1 MQQQQWYIKL
11 FPEQASTM
19 ALQVDLLYFY
29 LVAITLF
36 FTGLIVLAIIV
47 FAVKYREREKFT
59 TPERIEGSLKLETL
73 WSVIPFLISMSI
85 FAWGA
90 YLYFQL
96 YRTDQKDTMEFYA
109 VGKQWMWKF
118 QHPTGQREINNLH
131 VPMGRKIKMTMTTE
145 DVLHDL
151 YFPAF
156 RTKADVVPGRYT
168 YLWFE
173 ATQEGTFPIY
183 CAEYCGLNHSGMG
196 GSITVLSPAEYEKW
210 LMGNAGLPPAEAGK
224 QLFTNTYGCASC
236 HSIDGAT
243 GGQWRG
249 PTLKEVFGKEIELS
263 DGTKKIADENY
274 IRRSIENPQA
284 ELVKGYGGIMPTFKG
299 QINPDQM
306 NQLIAYI
313 KTLSSAGTT
322 TPTGASQTTTTSA
335 PTNTNTGSTNTN
347 RNTSTQSNNN
357 NGNQQPRNR

>member
-1 MQQQQWYIKL
+1 
-11 FPEQASTM
+11 M

-36 FTGLIVLAIIV
+36 FTGLIVLAIIY
-47 FAVKYREREKFT
+47 FAIKYRGREKFA
-59 TPERIEGSLKLETL
+59 TPERIEGSMKLETL

-90 YLYFQL
+90 YLYVQL
-96 YRTDQKDTMEFYA
+96 YRRPTDAMEFFA

-118 QHPTGQREINNLH
+118 QHPTGQREINELH
-131 VPMGRKIKMTMTTE
+131 IPLGRRIKFTMTTE

-173 ATQEGTFPIY
+173 ATQTGKFPIY

-196 GSITVLSPAEYEKW
+196 GWVYVMEPADYEKW

-224 QLFTNTYGCASC
+224 QLFTATYGCASC
-236 HSIDGAT
+236 HSIDGTT
-243 GGQWRG
+243 GGQYRG
-249 PTLKEVFGKEIELS
+249 PTMKEVFGKEVEMS
-263 DGTKKIADENY
+263 DGTKRLADENY

-284 ELVKGYGGIMPTFKG
+284 ELVKGYGAIMPTFKG

-322 TPTGASQTTTTSA
+322 ATGGTSQNTNTSSSNTNSRQ
-335 PTNTNTGSTNTN
+335 TNTNSATTP
-347 RNTSTQSNNN
+347 SNNN
-357 NGNQQPRNR
+357 QRPRGR

>member
-1 MQQQQWYIKL
+1 MQQQQQWYIKL

-29 LVAITLF
+29 LVAITVF
-36 FTGLIVLAIIV
+36 FTGLIVLAIIF
-47 FAVKYREREKFT
+47 FAVKYREREKFA

-90 YLYFQL
+90 YLFVQL
-96 YRTDQKDTMEFYA
+96 YRRPTDAMEFFA

-118 QHPTGQREINNLH
+118 QHPTGQREINDLH
-131 VPMGRKIKMTMTTE
+131 IPKGRRIKFTMTTE

-173 ATQEGTFPIY
+173 ATQVGKFPIY
-183 CAEYCGLNHSGMG
+183 CAEYCGLNHSGMV
-196 GSITVLSPAEYEKW
+196 GSVYVMEPAEYEKW

-224 QLFTNTYGCASC
+224 QLFTTTYGCASC
-236 HSIDGAT
+236 HSVDGTT
-243 GGQWRG
+243 GGQYRG
-249 PTLKEVFGKEIELS
+249 PTMKEVFGKEVEMS
-263 DGTKKIADENY
+263 DGTKKLADENY

-284 ELVKGYGGIMPTFKG
+284 ELVKGYGAIMPTFKG

-322 TPTGASQTTTTSA
+322 TTGGTSQNSNTANTNSS
-335 PTNTNTGSTNTN
+335 PTNTNKATAP
-347 RNTSTQSNNN
+347 SNNN
-357 NGNQQPRNR
+357 QRPRSR

>member
-36 FTGLIVLAIIV
+36 FTGIIVLGIIYFAI
-47 FAVKYREREKFT
+47 KYREREKFA
-59 TPERIEGSLKLETL
+59 TPERIEGSLKLEIL

-96 YRTDQKDTMEFYA
+96 YRTDMKDTMEFYA

-118 QHPTGQREINNLH
+118 QHPTGQREINDLH
-131 VPMGRKIKMTMTTE
+131 VPKGRKIKFTMTTE

-173 ATQEGTFPIY
+173 ATQVGKFPIY

-196 GSITVLSPAEYEKW
+196 GWVYVMEPADYEKW

-224 QLFTNTYGCASC
+224 QLFTNTYGCATC
-236 HSIDGAT
+236 HSIDGTT
-243 GGQWRG
+243 GGSFRG
-249 PTLKEVFGKEIELS
+249 PTLKDVFGKEVELS

-284 ELVKGYGGIMPTFKG
+284 ELVKGYGAIMPTFKG
-299 QINPDQM
+299 QISPDQM

-313 KTLSSAGTT
+313 KTLSA
-322 TPTGASQTTTTSA
+322 TTTTQGGTGNQNTSTTTTA
-335 PTNTNTGSTNTN
+335 PNNTNTGSQNANTN
-347 RNTSTQSNNN
+347 PRQGNNN
-357 NGNQQPRNR
+357 RNGNQPPR

>member
-36 FTGLIVLAIIV
+36 FTAIIV
-47 FAVKYREREKFT
+47 LGIIYFAVKYREREKFA
-59 TPERIEGSLKLETL
+59 TPERIEGSLKLEIS

-96 YRTDQKDTMEFYA
+96 YRTDMKDTMEFYA

-118 QHPTGQREINNLH
+118 QHPTGQREINDLH
-131 VPMGRKIKMTMTTE
+131 VPKGRKIKFTMTTE

-173 ATQEGTFPIY
+173 ATQVGKFPIY

-196 GSITVLSPAEYEKW
+196 GWVYVMEPADYEKW

-224 QLFTNTYGCASC
+224 QLFNTTYGCASC
-236 HSIDGAT
+236 HSIDGTT
-243 GGQWRG
+243 GGSFRG
-249 PTLKEVFGKEIELS
+249 PTLKDVFGKEVEL
-263 DGTKKIADENY
+263 DTRKIIADENY

-284 ELVKGYGGIMPTFKG
+284 DMVKGYAAIMPTFKG
-299 QINPDQM
+299 QINAEQM

-313 KTLSSAGTT
+313 KTLSSATNATPGPANQNTSTTT
-322 TPTGASQTTTTSA
+322 TPTA
-335 PTNTNTGSTNTN
+335 PTNTNTSPRQGNN
-347 RNTSTQSNNN
+347 R
-357 NGNQQPRNR
+357 NGNQPPR